1 MRINRYIVD
10 EEHVNVRLDKFMR
23 KYSKE
28 QSLSIIFSLIRKGL
42 VKVNGQKSKENYRL
56 LLNDEILFPD
66 SAKIVIER
74 KIKKNII
81 DIDLFKKMIV
91 FEDDNVFII
100 NKPNN
105 IAMYKGDKHKFGLS
119 EMAKAYYNNHNV
131 NFANRLDLETEG
143 LVIGCKNLQI
153 LRKVNEEIKNKN
165 IIKRY
170 IAKVEQK
177 SLKLNEKF
185 FSDKKIKIL
194 EDKVIVSEDGL
205 ESITYFKVIELK
217 NSKALLDIDL
227 ITGRKHQI
235 RVHLSDMG
243 YPIIGDSKYGKYQ
256 KKDRMYLKCYYI
268 KFLNYEIKLDMKFN

>member
-1 MRINRYIVD
+1 MINRYLVD

-28 QSLSIIFSLIRKGL
+28 ESLSIIFSLIRKGL
-42 VKVNGQKSKENYRL
+42 VKVNGKKSKENYRL
-56 LLNDEILFPD
+56 LLNDEIFFPD
-66 SAKIVIER
+66 SAKIVMER
-74 KIKKNII
+74 KVKKEII
-81 DIDLFKKMIV
+81 NVDLFKKMIV
-91 FEDDNVFII
+91 FEDDDVFIV

-105 IAMYKGDKHKFGLS
+105 MPMHKGDKHKYGLS
-119 EMAKAYYNNHNV
+119 EMAKVYYNNTNV

-177 SLKLNEKF
+177 NLKLNEEF

-194 EDKVIVSEDGL
+194 EDKVKVSKDGL
-205 ESITYFKVIELK
+205 EAKTYFKVIEIK
-217 NSKALLDIDL
+217 DFKALLDIDL

-235 RVHLSDMG
+235 RVHLSDIG
-243 YPIIGDSKYGKYQ
+243 YPIIGDSKYGNYQ

-268 KFLNYEIKLDMKFN
+268 KFLNYEIKLDRKFN